1 MLSRDWTL
9 AGALGLVRDK
19 LNAISL
25 DDIQQQFLV
34 DHLHINL
41 CEIAK
46 LLDVG
51 VYQDYLVRQV
61 VTPTL
66 GTPFYG
72 DFSSAVAATS
82 YNNATNTATKAG
94 HGLTVGTN
102 LIYWASGA
110 GITIGRVI
118 ATTSNTFTVNTPIA
132 PIDAIIVA
140 TFSYVVLPAAL
151 EDAIDISSYRYDS
164 IVKLTDSNIGLCV
177 RKDFKS
183 IDNVLDSPQAS
194 QNIYYFVSG
203 DQIILK
209 KGANASYG
217 ALTLSYTRV
226 PIKAVDPTDYLDI
239 RDEFINLLVNKTA
252 LAVYEKL
259 NKTPPDSLNNAVS
272 AKLASLVGSTQ
283 ASPERQNPK
292 TN

>member
-25 DDIQQQFLV
+25 DDIQQTFLI

-51 VYQDYLVRQV
+51 VYQDYLARQV
-61 VTPTL
+61 VTPSL
-66 GTPFYG
+66 GSPFYG

-82 YNNATNTATKAG
+82 YNNALNTATKAS

-102 LIYWASGA
+102 LIYWAGGA
-110 GITIGRVI
+110 GITMGRVT
-118 ATTSNTFTVNTPIA
+118 AVTTNTFTVNVAIA
-132 PIDAIIVA
+132 PIDAIIVT
-140 TFSYVVLPAAL
+140 TFYYAVMPSAL
-151 EDAIDISSYRYDS
+151 EDSIDISGYRYDS
-164 IVKLTDSNIGLCV
+164 VVKLTDSVIGLCV

-183 IDNVLDSPQAS
+183 IDNVLDQWQARN
-194 QNIYYFVSG
+194 NIYYFVSG
-203 DQIILK
+203 DTIILK
-209 KGANASYG
+209 KGGSASYG
-217 ALTLSYTRV
+217 TLTLSYTRV
-226 PIKAVDPTDYLDI
+226 PTKAINPTDYLDI
-239 RDEFINLLVNKTA
+239 RDEFVNLVVNKTA
-252 LAVYEKL
+252 LAVFEKL
-259 NKTPPDSLNNAVS
+259 NKTPPESLANAVS
-272 AKLASLVGSTQ
+272 AKLASMVSSTQ
-283 ASPERQNPK
+283 TSPERQNPK